1 MDQKGIIEYC
11 YFMIPLAEKIRPKT
25 LAEVAGQE
33 HLIGPNAPLT
43 RIVSSGRPHSI
54 LLFGP
59 PGCGKTTLARL
70 YASHFNA
77 RFVPFSAVFN
87 GVADFKK
94 IIKEKE
100 ERPLFDQQLILFVDE
115 IHRFNKAQ
123 QDAFLPF
130 IEDGTMILVGA
141 TTENP
146 SFSLNNALLSRL
158 RVFTVNA
165 LEETALEHILTRYE
179 TLIKK
184 LPLTEKARLALI
196 GSSQGDARHLLN
208 MVESLQDLSSDAL
221 IDAPE
226 LLQLIQKKRP
236 LYDKAGE
243 GHYNLI
249 SALHKAVRGSDPD
262 AALYWLA
269 RMLQGGEDPQFV
281 ARRIV
286 RMASEDIGLAD
297 PEALTVTVNAW
308 KSFDQL
314 GSPEGDLALA
324 EAVVY
329 LALAPKSNAL
339 YTAFK
344 RAQAAALETSHLNPP
359 KIILNAPTNLMKQM
373 GYGKDYIYDPDTTD
387 GFSGQNYFPDEM
399 ERIHFYRPVER
410 GFEREMKKRLIFF
423 SNLRAKKNLPDE

>member
-1 MDQKGIIEYC
+1 
-11 YFMIPLAEKIRPKT
+11 MIPLAEKIRPKT
-25 LAEVAGQE
+25 LSEVAGQE
-33 HLIGPNAPLT
+33 HLIGQGAPLA
-43 RIVSSGRPHSI
+43 RIVASGRPHSI

-59 PGCGKTTLARL
+59 PGSGKTTLARL

-77 RFVPFSAVFN
+77 RFISFSAVFH

-94 IIKEKE
+94 VIKEKE
-100 ERPLFDQQLILFVDE
+100 EHPLLGEQLILFVDE

-130 IEDGTMILVGA
+130 IENGTMILVGA

-165 LEETALEHILTRYE
+165 LDTSALEKILIRYE
-179 TLIKK
+179 TLVNK
-184 LPLTEKARLALI
+184 LPLTEKARLALLNLA
-196 GSSQGDARHLLN
+196 QGDARHLLN
-208 MVESLQDLSSDAL
+208 MVESLQELPETPL
-221 IDAPE
+221 IDIDE
-226 LLQLIQKKRP
+226 LSALIQKRLP
-236 LYDKAGE
+236 LYDKTGE

-249 SALHKAVRGSDPD
+249 SALHKAVRGSDAD

-269 RMLQGGEDPQFV
+269 RMLKGGEDPQFI

-286 RMASEDIGLAD
+286 RMATEDIGLAD
-297 PEALTVTVNAW
+297 PEALTLAINAW
-308 KSFDQL
+308 RTFDQL

-329 LALAPKSNAL
+329 LALAPKSNAI
-339 YTAFK
+339 YAAFK
-344 RAQAAALETSHLNPP
+344 EAQSVAEATSHFNPP
-359 KIILNAPTNLMKQM
+359 KIILNAPTHLMKQM
-373 GYGKDYIYDPDTTD
+373 GYGKGYIYDPDTPD

-399 ERIHFYRPVER
+399 ERVHFYHPIER
-410 GFEREMKKRLIFF
+410 GFEREMKKRLSYFT
-423 SNLRAKKNLPDE
+423 NLRAKKNLPDE